1 MKVLH
6 SVRTRIIVIS
16 LALLLLFMIAY
27 TVTIWT
33 LADSYALMN
42 TSQNNAF
49 SLSLVSQEISGNLD
63 DVRALVTR
71 VATSS
76 KASWHTRTPTVWT
89 TTTTRSRT

>member
-27 TVTIWT
+27 TITIWT

-63 DVRALVTR
+63 DVRALVSSR
-71 VATSS
+71 V
-76 KASWHTRTPTVWT
+76 SWHTRTPTVWT